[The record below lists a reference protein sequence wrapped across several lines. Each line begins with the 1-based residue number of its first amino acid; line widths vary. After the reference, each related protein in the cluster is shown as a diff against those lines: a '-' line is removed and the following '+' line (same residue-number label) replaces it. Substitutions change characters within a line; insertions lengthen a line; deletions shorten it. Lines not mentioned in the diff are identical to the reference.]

1 MIQDAHAECVKFQCD
16 IIEDEMIKNN
26 MVPKNVN
33 KSIWEIM
40 KKCSFITLSHILN

>member
-1 MIQDAHAECVKFQCD
+1 MIHDAGAECVKFQCH

-26 MVPKNVN
+26 IVPKNAN